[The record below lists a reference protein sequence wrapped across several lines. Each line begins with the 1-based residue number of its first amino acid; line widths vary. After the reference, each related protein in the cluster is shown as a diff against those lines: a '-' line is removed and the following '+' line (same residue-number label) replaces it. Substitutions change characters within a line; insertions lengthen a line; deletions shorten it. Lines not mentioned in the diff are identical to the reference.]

1 MFQERPV
8 NKPMTPSAALAVGI
22 VLFSGPALAAE
33 DISSAPQSLTRTHA
47 AQFNV
52 TAEDGPVDSLAEP
65 CKADLRFVDENGRT
79 FMGANGQLVATRVS
93 LLPGQTRSLALPA
106 GVAFLDGTQKSRAI
120 FRARL
125 KLANPPV
132 DSTRIDPCEG
142 ILAAVE
148 VFDSRSG
155 ESLQLQLVMD
165 RKHKAITTISNILK
179 NIHGTVQSILD
190 NLS

>member
-1 MFQERPV
+1 M
-8 NKPMTPSAALAVGI
+8 NNPMIAAVVLALGAIPLGNSA
-22 VLFSGPALAAE
+22 SAAE
-33 DISSAPQSLTRTHA
+33 DISSAAQSLTRTHA

-52 TAEDGPVDSLAEP
+52 SAQDGPVDRTAEP

-79 FMGANGQLVATRVS
+79 FMGTNGQLVAASVS
-93 LLPGQTRSLALPA
+93 LWPGQTRSLALPA

-125 KLANPPV
+125 QLADPPP
-132 DSTRIDPCEG
+132 DSSGIDPCEG

-165 RKHKAITTISNILK
+165 RKTKAITALSNVLK
-179 NIHGTVQSILD
+179 NIQATVQSILD
-190 NLS
+190 NLK